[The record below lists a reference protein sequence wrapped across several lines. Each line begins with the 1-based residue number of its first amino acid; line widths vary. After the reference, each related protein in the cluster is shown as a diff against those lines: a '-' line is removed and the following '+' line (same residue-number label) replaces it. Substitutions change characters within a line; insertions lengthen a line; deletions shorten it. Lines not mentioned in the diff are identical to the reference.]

1 MKYEGLVY
9 RERIFLMPKEGPHGE
24 DRFSRSP
31 KRGVWVLCD
40 GASEGYDGGGWA
52 RELSR
57 SASRF
62 SSLTRAVAVARRC
75 RSSLSRISSLWG
87 SDSDWDTVLAR
98 NKGSYSTLLRLR
110 VFPRTVKVEG
120 IGDTVAFFLK
130 GYQIVYGFPALEAE
144 FFHRDP
150 LLLSDRPLDEI
161 PPIWATSFPWRKRR
175 ITSFLLAT
183 DALALFLVSL
193 EEEEQRRFLALLHR
207 GRETQ
212 IREALAKE
220 REGRRI
226 RWDDLS
232 YLWLDLRPAG
242 KMAGCHK
249 KFVEKKLPIKEGIG
263 YRKGMGYK

>member
-1 MKYEGLVY
+1 MNYEGVVY
-9 RERIFLMPKEGPHGE
+9 RERIFLLPKEGSRGE

-31 KRGVWVLCD
+31 RRGVWVLCD

-52 RELSR
+52 RDLSR
-57 SASRF
+57 SAVRF
-62 SSLTRAVAVARRC
+62 SSLRRAVTSARRC
-75 RSSLSRISSLWG
+75 RSSRSRLLSGLG
-87 SDSDWDTVLAR
+87 DDSDWVAVLAR

-110 VFPRTVKVEG
+110 VFPRTVEVEG
-120 IGDTVAFFLK
+120 IGDTVVFFLK
-130 GYQIVYGFPALEAE
+130 GYEIAYGFPGREAE

-150 LLLSDRPLDEI
+150 LLISDRSQDGI
-161 PPIWATSFPWRKRR
+161 PPSWAASFPWRKKR

-193 EEEEQRRFLALLHR
+193 GKEEQRKILALLHR

-212 IREALAKE
+212 IQKVLVKE
-220 REGRRI
+220 RQGKRI

-242 KMAGCHK
+242 NMVG
-249 KFVEKKLPIKEGIG
+249 
-263 YRKGMGYK
+263 RR